1 MMTVAGSR
9 SSEVSAVIASL
20 KNPTANNTMKRKVNN
35 NVDEDRTTDGVKKLK
50 LASSRRP
57 DSETSPRG
65 NLLSLE
71 DAVAFS
77 PYARVLFTAEFPH
90 TVVHVNAAYGT
101 LVKKELASPC
111 ALGRLMTTANGIG
124 NSSSTH
130 QEMSTLKE
138 ETVSKLITNHLGI
151 SKESISYHLFP
162 VISDDKS
169 FCNFVRSYQKHDY
182 STHPFLKNEFGK
194 TEEHED
200 RYSAKHS
207 HVSHYLLQIEP
218 VAQFTSQLNRL

>member
-1 MMTVAGSR
+1 MLI
-9 SSEVSAVIASL
+9 SEI
-20 KNPTANNTMKRKVNN
+20 M
-35 NVDEDRTTDGVKKLK
+35 
-50 LASSRRP
+50 
-57 DSETSPRG
+57 SEQHFFY
-65 NLLSLE
+65 LSI
-71 DAVAFS
+71 S
-77 PYARVLFTAEFPH
+77 HTHRVLFTAEFPH

-101 LVKKELASPC
+101 LVKKGLASPC
-111 ALGRLMTTANGIG
+111 ALGRPMTTANGIG
-124 NSSSTH
+124 NSSSTTTH

-138 ETVSKLITNHLGI
+138 ETVSKIITNHLGI

>member
-1 MMTVAGSR
+1 MQGENILLNLVWLVSKLFCLFR
-9 SSEVSAVIASL
+9 KSCLNNISSI
-20 KNPTANNTMKRKVNN
+20 
-35 NVDEDRTTDGVKKLK
+35 
-50 LASSRRP
+50 
-57 DSETSPRG
+57 SP
-65 NLLSLE
+65 
-71 DAVAFS
+71 FHT
-77 PYARVLFTAEFPH
+77 PHRVLFTAEFPH

-111 ALGRLMTTANGIG
+111 ALGRPMTTANGIG

-194 TEEHED
+194 AEEHED

>member
-1 MMTVAGSR
+1 MQGENILLNLVCLVSNAVLLI
-9 SSEVSAVIASL
+9 SEI
-20 KNPTANNTMKRKVNN
+20 M
-35 NVDEDRTTDGVKKLK
+35 
-50 LASSRRP
+50 
-57 DSETSPRG
+57 SEQHFFY
-65 NLLSLE
+65 LSI
-71 DAVAFS
+71 S
-77 PYARVLFTAEFPH
+77 HTHRVLFTAEFPH

-111 ALGRLMTTANGIG
+111 ALGRPMTTANGIG
-124 NSSSTH
+124 NSSSSTH

-151 SKESISYHLFP
+151 SKESITYHLFP

-182 STHPFLKNEFGK
+182 STHPFLKNELGK
-194 TEEHED
+194 KEEHED